1 MRYSVWK
8 TDPGYANWA
17 KHGSLNVYL
26 NGELMTRVFTADTDL
41 GEVIRGKVDAKGC
54 VLLNGDEVATET
66 LHGRV
71 EVRP

>member
-8 TDPGYANWA
+8 TDPGYANWKA
-17 KHGSLNVYL
+17 AAPLNVYV
-26 NGELMTRVFTADTDL
+26 NGQLTRNVFVADTSL
-41 GEVIRGKVDAKGC
+41 GEVVCAKMDAAGKVMID
-54 VLLNGDEVATET
+54 GDEVATET

>member
-41 GEVIRGKVDAKGC
+41 GEVVCAKMDAAGKVMID
-54 VLLNGDEVATET
+54 GDEVATET